1 MKDPD
6 SQTLAEVNVGKE
18 KGYETETQFTS
29 ETNTE
34 RRGDVQAQTR
44 RERDGLIWTQYV
56 LLTLLQNAIGVDWK
70 W

>member
-18 KGYETETQFTS
+18 KGYETETQCTS
-29 ETNTE
+29 ETGAE
-34 RRGDVQAQTR
+34 RRGDVQTQTR
-44 RERDGLIWTQYV
+44 RERVGLRWTQYV
-56 LLTLLQNAIGVDWK
+56 LLTLLQKAIGVDWK